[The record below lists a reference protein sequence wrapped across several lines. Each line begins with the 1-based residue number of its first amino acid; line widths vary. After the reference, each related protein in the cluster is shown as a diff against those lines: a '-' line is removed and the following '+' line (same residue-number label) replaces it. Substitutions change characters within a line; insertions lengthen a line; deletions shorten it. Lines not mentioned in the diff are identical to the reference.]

1 MNLDSYKTKEIDPID
16 AQTIF
21 EHIRKSLI
29 DAALPS
35 YRSTVERVGQN
46 VKLPTETKIL
56 GKVLAKIL
64 GPFRTQVCGG
74 FVTNPKISQK
84 TIEDKFLEELG
95 EFDGLICGIEASTN
109 TVLQQKEQSRNWIQ
123 L

>member
-1 MNLDSYKTKEIDPID
+1 MNLDSYKTKEINPID

-35 YRSTVERVGQN
+35 YQSKVERVAQDIS
-46 VKLPTETKIL
+46 LPTETKIL

-64 GPFRTQVCGG
+64 GPFRTQECGG
-74 FVTNPKISQK
+74 FVKKTEISQK
-84 TIEDKFLEELG
+84 TIEDKFLEELR
-95 EFDGLICGIEASTN
+95 EFDGLICGYRES
-109 TVLQQKEQSRNWIQ
+109 
-123 L
+123 